1 MAAFVDIAFRHPSPV
16 VRYWLMEALQAS
28 GEAFFHHGS
37 VLARAVERRLG
48 RPLHYLADRHRLAHP
63 VLEPDPAADAVR
75 SPGCPSS
82 AAEQRAALVGID
94 TVFDRLAAQMD
105 QSLREMDVTRTA
117 S

>member
-1 MAAFVDIAFRHPSPV
+1 M
-16 VRYWLMEALQAS
+16 QAS
-28 GEAFFHHGS
+28 GEAFFQHGS

-75 SPGCPSS
+75 LARLPVTT
-82 AAEQRAALVGID
+82 AEQRAALAGID
-94 TVFDRLAAQMD
+94 TVFERLTAQMD